1 MYSLLHTFNNKL
13 AKYIVMVSPQGADI
27 VVSDM
32 EGKTALHW
40 TVNND
45 NASAAMAILVCI
57 ISCHGDVIL

>member
-1 MYSLLHTFNNKL
+1 MYSLLHTCNNKQ
-13 AKYIVMVSPQGADI
+13 ANMVSPQGADI